1 MNYAQYKKRERFLS
15 VMIATIISIL
25 IYMLY
30 VASFK
35 IITSPYL
42 TLRQD
47 SKTDTP
53 LIYIAP
59 KEQRYAVITT
69 KDTWSYIY
77 TKGQLGWVPNNE
89 LDQTNIITSEH
100 VIAVK
105 PESDSVPVF
114 SHPRESEKEIGK
126 LDQNTTYYVYYERN
140 NWSQIIYNNQIMW
153 VDSEKL
159 IKP

>member
-1 MNYAQYKKRERFLS
+1 MNYAQNKKRERFLS
-15 VMIATIISIL
+15 VIIATIISIL

-35 IITSPYL
+35 TITSPYL
-42 TLRQD
+42 TLRPD
-47 SKTDTP
+47 SKTDIP

-59 KEQRYAVITT
+59 KAQQYAIITT
-69 KDTWSYIY
+69 KNTWSYIY

-89 LDQTNIITSEH
+89 LDQNDIITSEH

-105 PESDSVPVF
+105 PVNDSVPVF
-114 SHPRESEKEIGK
+114 SHPRESEKEMGK
-126 LDQNTTYYVYYERN
+126 LDQNTIYYVYYERN